1 MTYLLFCQVRHK
13 LGRDGLEHAFA
24 MLVQTLVQTL
34 AGVSLQNNT
43 MAYKEYH

>member
-1 MTYLLFCQVRHK
+1 MCVVTYSLFCQVRHK

-24 MLVQTLVQTL
+24 MLVQTL

-43 MAYKEYH
+43 MAYAEDN